1 MSTNDDAEALF
12 RQQIEA
18 TKRESVDEDEELIRH
33 AVLKLDGKIV
43 GLVLGVLGAL
53 SIFVATNWLVLKGG
67 DVVGPHLGLLD
78 NFFIG
83 YSVSFLG
90 SLVGAVY
97 GFIVGFIGG
106 LVIGWLYNAVV
117 SLRHRG

>member
-1 MSTNDDAEALF
+1 MTNNDEAEALF

-33 AVLKLDGKIV
+33 AVLRLDGKIV
-43 GLVLGVLGAL
+43 GLVLGVLSAL

-67 DVVGPHLGLLD
+67 DVVGPHLSLLN

-83 YSVSFLG
+83 YSVSFVG

-97 GFIVGFIGG
+97 GLILGFIGG
-106 LVIGWLYNAVV
+106 LMIGWLYNAVV
-117 SLRHRG
+117 SLRFRR

>member
-1 MSTNDDAEALF
+1 MTTNDDAEELY

-18 TKRESVDEDEELIRH
+18 TKREPVDEDEELIRQ
-33 AVLKLDGKIV
+33 AVLRLDGKIV

-53 SIFVATNWLVLKGG
+53 AIFVATNWLVLRGG

-83 YSVSFLG
+83 YSVSFVG

-97 GFIVGFIGG
+97 GFILGFIGG

-117 SLRHRG
+117 SLRHRV